1 MSSGRSAPRSETDRM
16 PRPFAEHYDTIY
28 ADKDYATD
36 VAVVLKATGLS
47 KGTGARLLELGAG
60 TGNHSRLLAREVDA
74 LVSVE
79 IDADFAEVAE
89 KKLAALDLR
98 NIAFETRPLAEIPHQ
113 GFDGACALFHVLN
126 YIPAAEMDDLARDL
140 ARRLKPGG
148 IFVADIWNAEA
159 VRNDP
164 PKHEVRRKQV
174 GEITVNQ
181 RIDPKVDALQNQV
194 TLRYEIEISGE
205 GRAVK
210 LDEILKLEMWSQPE
224 LTRRFAEAGFRNIK
238 YHDYAR
244 YPAAARHDSWRLWM
258 TAERISH

>member
-1 MSSGRSAPRSETDRM
+1 M
-16 PRPFAEHYDTIY
+16 PRPFVEHYDTIY
-28 ADKDYATD
+28 ADKDYTAD

-47 KGTGARLLELGAG
+47 KGKGARLLELGAG

-79 IDADFAEVAE
+79 IDGDFAEVAE

-98 NIAFETRPLAEIPHQ
+98 NITFEKRPLAEVPQQ
-113 GFDGACALFHVLN
+113 GFDAACALFHVLN
-126 YIPAAEMDDLARDL
+126 YVPPAEMDDLARDL

-148 IFVADIWNAEA
+148 VFVADIWNAEA

-181 RIDPKVDALQNQV
+181 RIDPKVDDLQNQV
-194 TLRYEIEISGE
+194 TLHYEIEISGG

-210 LDEILKLEMWSQPE
+210 LDEVLRLEMWSQPE
-224 LTRRFAEAGFRNIK
+224 LSRRFAEAGFRNVK
-238 YHDYAR
+238 FHDYAR
-244 YPAAARHDSWRLWM
+244 YPAAARPDSWRLWM
-258 TAERISH
+258 TAERTSH